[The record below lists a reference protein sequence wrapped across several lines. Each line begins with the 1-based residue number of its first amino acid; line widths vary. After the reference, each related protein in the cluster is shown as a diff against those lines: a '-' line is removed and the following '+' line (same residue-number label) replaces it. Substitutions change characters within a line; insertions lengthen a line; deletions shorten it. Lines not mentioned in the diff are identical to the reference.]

1 MDENEKNICN
11 EDVHEESEDAL
22 NRIDEDYED
31 EEKSETHDV
40 DPDINDIQGE
50 DHDDNPQC
58 TSTPERNIFLMLIL
72 NLVVSHV
79 TKLKTV
85 SYPPMFHFIT
95 CCFFLIWIICSIT
108 SPITSI

>member
-11 EDVHEESEDAL
+11 EDVYEESEDAW
-22 NRIDEDYED
+22 NRIYEEYED
-31 EEKSETHDV
+31 EEKSEAHDI
-40 DPDINDIQGE
+40 DPDVNYIQGE

-58 TSTPERNIFLMLIL
+58 TSTPERNIFLMLII
-72 NLVVSHV
+72 NLVVYHV
-79 TKLKTV
+79 ITLKTV

-95 CCFFLIWIICSIT
+95 CCFFLIWINFSIT

>member
-22 NRIDEDYED
+22 NRIDDDYED
-31 EEKSETHDV
+31 KEKSETHDIH
-40 DPDINDIQGE
+40 PDVNDIQGE

-58 TSTPERNIFLMLIL
+58 TSTPQCNIFLMLIL
-72 NLVVSHV
+72 NLVVSNV
-79 TKLKTV
+79 IKLKTV
-85 SYPPMFHFIT
+85 SYPSMFHFIT
-95 CCFFLIWIICSIT
+95 CCFFLIWRNCSIT